1 MNSSRQV
8 LDDKVRSLPAVF
20 TFYWL
25 FRIKCI
31 DICFW
36 IYDDNREADEHSS
49 EWKTET
55 GEDFTQ

>member
-20 TFYWL
+20 TFYWP
-25 FRIKCI
+25 FHIKCI

-49 EWKTET
+49 E
-55 GEDFTQ
+55 